1 VRERLLW
8 HLEKE
13 IPHGVATQT
22 ESFEE
27 KDGVCE
33 IAVVIV
39 AEKQSHK
46 GIIIGKGGSLLKKVG
61 TEARLEMEKL
71 FGCRVY
77 LTLYVRV
84 KDDWRNSDFMLREF
98 GY

>member
-1 VRERLLW
+1 
-8 HLEKE
+8 LEKE

-46 GIIIGKGGSLLKKVG
+46 GIIIGRQGALLKKVG
-61 TEARLEMEKL
+61 TEARMEMEKL
-71 FGCRVY
+71 FGCRVF

-84 KDDWRNSDFMLREF
+84 KDDWRNSDFMLKEF